1 MMTRATPQKWA
12 TERPVLTLPA
22 GVLSCFPVT
31 SLRPPQP
38 TWFPASAL
46 SWSPGF
52 RLRTSV
58 CHPSSSPHP
67 QLVTPPAAP
76 GKQAL
81 EGGTTPVT
89 PATPYTGRPP
99 SPPPPLSG
107 PSSANFSGPFS
118 RFILSLAL
126 SVDSSH
132 QHLTYSFSLVLR
144 NKIKT
149 LLSPTPAGLRPA
161 PHRLSPEPLPADEL
175 GAGRGRSL
183 WFVTS

>member
-1 MMTRATPQKWA
+1 MGHGMARSYPSSRGAQ
-12 TERPVLTLPA
+12 LLP
-22 GVLSCFPVT
+22 GHLPS
-31 SLRPPQP
+31 
-38 TWFPASAL
+38 ASAAHLVSCL
-46 SWSPGF
+46 SSLLVSRVSAPNL
-52 RLRTSV
+52 RLP
-58 CHPSSSPHP
+58 PSSSPHP
-67 QLVTPPAAP
+67 QLVTPPASP

-161 PHRLSPEPLPADEL
+161 PHRLFPEPLPADEL
-175 GAGRGRSL
+175 GAGRSRPL